1 MRVYLSRNIINI
13 PSRFPFFL
21 PAPFPA
27 LFHSFSRSLESYLDA
42 RFADCSCRSGHVAEY
57 LRPITIRG
65 KPFARTTN
73 IFIQYRVCPLRCYEI
88 HPTKCVLRFE
98 RRAFVRLTRSFAQRR
113 TRATFTKP
121 PFIWLGGG
129 GLCTDAYAHRS
140 TQTQKPTQS
149 LRKRPFYDARF
160 SDTSPTFP
168 CFITF
173 AIISVRRVQSHE
185 TISILIHHSLA

>member
-1 MRVYLSRNIINI
+1 M
-13 PSRFPFFL
+13 
-21 PAPFPA
+21 
-27 LFHSFSRSLESYLDA
+27 
-42 RFADCSCRSGHVAEY
+42 AEY

-129 GLCTDAYAHRS
+129 GLFAQTHMHTRVHRRKNLHRRAS
-140 TQTQKPTQS
+140 APFTMPDSRISRRHSHVSLHLQSYLSGESRVMKPS
-149 LRKRPFYDARF
+149 LY
-160 SDTSPTFP
+160 
-168 CFITF
+168 
-173 AIISVRRVQSHE
+173 
-185 TISILIHHSLA
+185 

>member
-1 MRVYLSRNIINI
+1 M
-13 PSRFPFFL
+13 
-21 PAPFPA
+21 
-27 LFHSFSRSLESYLDA
+27 H
-42 RFADCSCRSGHVAEY
+42 DCSCRNGHVAEY

-65 KPFARTTN
+65 KPFARTAN

-129 GLCTDAYAHRS
+129 GLFAQTLMHTGIHGRKNAHGRVRV
-140 TQTQKPTQS
+140 PL
-149 LRKRPFYDARF
+149 LRCPILGYLADIPMFHYI
-160 SDTSPTFP
+160 
-168 CFITF
+168 CNHIT
-173 AIISVRRVQSHE
+173 VRRVRSHE
-185 TISILIHHSLA
+185 TISILIRHSLA